1 MRFSKKVVVGIGLGS
16 EMSELI
22 KPIRDMEF
30 LAHSEIHFV
39 HVFNSTSFTTVFGDF
54 PVIYPVAV
62 AVDPK
67 AIEESVQAFLTRLSI
82 EVLPKDFAG
91 KVVTKCLF
99 DNSPKDKFCDY
110 VNENRVDL
118 VIIPTRQKRGLFESS
133 FAQFVNKHTHANMLL
148 LKNI

>member
-1 MRFSKKVVVGIGLGS
+1 MRFSKKVVLGIGLSS
-16 EMSELI
+16 EMTELI
-22 KPIRDMEF
+22 KPLRDMDF
-30 LAHSEIHFV
+30 LSHSEIHFV

-54 PVIYPVAV
+54 PIIYPVAV

-67 AIEESVQAFLTRLSI
+67 AIEESVLTFLTKFSQ
-82 EVLPKDFAG
+82 EVIPDNFKG

-110 VNENRVDL
+110 VNENRFDL

-133 FAQFVNKHTHANMLL
+133 FAQFVNKHTHANMLI
-148 LKNI
+148 LKNL